1 MFVYKL
7 RGCVL
12 IKMCCVRIKC
22 ILIYRSGFINSFT
35 TKTLVCLKMKK
46 GKDQWQFYEK
56 KNCETIF
63 SQQGILNQILC
74 KCYTIY
80 LHRFSNKTTSKL
92 FLEDLMSALLHTI
105 FALPRFGL
113 TKVLKIV
120 NKPFLDNLV
129 KLTFLL
135 FFNP

>member
-1 MFVYKL
+1 MYFDLQVWFHKL
-7 RGCVL
+7 LHHKNFGMSEDEKRQGPMT
-12 IKMCCVRIKC
+12 IFR
-22 ILIYRSGFINSFT
+22 
-35 TKTLVCLKMKK
+35 
-46 GKDQWQFYEK
+46 K

>member
-1 MFVYKL
+1 MYFDLQVWFHKL
-7 RGCVL
+7 LHHKNFGMSEDEKRQGP
-12 IKMCCVRIKC
+12 MT
-22 ILIYRSGFINSFT
+22 ILR
-35 TKTLVCLKMKK
+35 
-46 GKDQWQFYEK
+46 K

-63 SQQGILNQILC
+63 SQQGILNQIIC